1 MKTNI
6 DLLYIDCIHICL
18 SVTRMASST
27 AKTSLCKTC
36 NKVPSVFFCRGC
48 QKDFCTDHAKEH
60 RQELSKQLDTIIVE
74 HDQLKQNLAECTN
87 KSNRHPFMKK
97 IDQWETESMD
107 KIRMVAD
114 DVRKQLLSALDNHT
128 TKITEDLKHLTKELT
143 TARSEKKYLEMDL
156 KKWMEKLEKCTSE
169 LRTSP
174 SINLQYDQNRTPFI
188 RKIVVNLRN
197 MNFSTE
203 WLGI

>member
-1 MKTNI
+1 
-6 DLLYIDCIHICL
+6 
-18 SVTRMASST
+18 
-27 AKTSLCKTC
+27 
-36 NKVPSVFFCRGC
+36 
-48 QKDFCTDHAKEH
+48 
-60 RQELSKQLDTIIVE
+60 
-74 HDQLKQNLAECTN
+74 
-87 KSNRHPFMKK
+87 MKK